1 MTYISLDYETHDP
14 TLKDKGK
21 VKARGT
27 SCVFGLGRVIVAGFY
42 DGTRK
47 WSIDGEGG
55 DYVRSLLLS
64 PDVTIIGANI
74 QYDAVWA
81 VTSLRLDPKDV
92 RCRYIDVSVA
102 ESLIDEY
109 QKYDLDSLAWKYL
122 KERKGKSVLE
132 DICAAKGL
140 KGDFRGHLAELWDEG
155 YRQEIRDY
163 VMSDADQ
170 PWRIWEQQKRIIE
183 SEGLMK
189 AFRMNMDMLRV
200 TVFMKVRGVRFDLD
214 RWRANCRTA
223 GDAYARL
230 RDEYEGKYGQV
241 NINSSKQ
248 LAVQMDR
255 FDVPYKCKLTFKGW
269 KPEGRKFAKEDL
281 FEGDELTRQK
291 KTLREIFNGVTLEK
305 GKIVLYVPKRYASRT
320 WEQAAAMGYEVL
332 CNPCVNKAMFTEL
345 SETYTIVAD
354 LAQYKQAKNIVDK
367 FLGPAFGRFIV
378 AHYADGTAGPAFGD
392 DGAFLGEGAA
402 EYRIHSTYNVVG
414 ARQTGRMSSSQCNNQ
429 QIPSKTVLF
438 AKTDHELDLA
448 RLCRECFVAAP
459 RHALVKQD
467 YCLSLDSL
475 FLTTE
480 GYVRGDELMTGKHIL
495 VNLDGKGQGYKAYV
509 QERDMLAFELSNG
522 VILKQIPEHRH
533 YATDRKEAYIKLAK
547 DFKVG
552 DQLAF
557 YRDFPSY
564 AGGTIPGSDVLGT
577 LPDATKGYICG
588 LYLGDGYVKAE
599 KNSGE
604 LILHAENRNLFTEAR
619 YLFTCV
625 PPRQRGTI
633 FHAAL
638 RADVCRWLCE
648 HFGRKENKTLPDWV
662 FTASRAFRAG
672 LIAGILDT
680 DACIGRRKC
689 VITMCREMLMRKLAE
704 FLACNGIHAVWSEQ
718 YVPAQRNNYGK
729 EHTMYNLYIRHF
741 AHATMNRVLQAMRV
755 RGRLL
760 MEWSEQATRNNLGWS
775 FDYDSLPEDMF
786 VQRRGAEYKSLY
798 MARYFGRGIPA
809 DTATALGFWQK
820 DKFPV
825 TIRKIYPVRGEALIM
840 ECDTHSFV
848 TANMPTMNCAQENR
862 LAAYFAPGPN
872 GERIRQMY
880 RDNPFLD
887 EHSYVTE
894 VSGLAE
900 QYGAKAGRKFAKN
913 LRFGVSYGMQIARMM
928 IQFGWDKEFAEDL
941 YDKVASAAPWL
952 FELMDKV
959 QEKVLKRRYITTL
972 AGRRV
977 HMRRGHD
984 KDAYKYMNYLIQ
996 GSAADMTK
1004 TATNAVYDGMLA
1016 GCDAHGS
1023 SPDEIVLS
1031 VHDEDDFDV
1040 DCTDVE
1046 RAVARIMEIRRSME
1060 DTSGCDLPIVSCPEI
1075 GTSWADGIEW
1085 DPSLGDCEDFVRRA
1099 CTAIRDGRFGEL
1111 REQVRAWQHRE
1122 EDDGMSF
1129 SEFCAQVDED
1139 EAEEEDTT
1147 IF

>member
-14 TLKDKGK
+14 ALKDKGK

-47 WSIDGEGG
+47 WSLDGDGG
-55 DYVRSLLLS
+55 DYARSLLLS

-81 VTSLRLDPKDV
+81 VRSLGLNPKDV

-122 KERKGKSVLE
+122 RERKGKSVLE
-132 DICAAKGL
+132 DICAARGL
-140 KGDFRGHLAELWDEG
+140 KGDFRGHLAELWDDG
-155 YRQEIRDY
+155 YEQEIRDY

-183 SEGLMK
+183 SEGLMR

-214 RWRANCRTA
+214 RWLANCRTA

-248 LAVQMDR
+248 LAVQMDK

-269 KPEGRKFAKEDL
+269 KPEGRKFTKEDL

-345 SETYTIVAD
+345 SETYQIVAD

-378 AHYADGTAGPAFGD
+378 AHYADGTAGPAFGN
-392 DGAFLGEGAA
+392 DGAFLGEGAV

-459 RHALVKQD
+459 RHAFVKQD
-467 YCLSLDSL
+467 Y
-475 FLTTE
+475 
-480 GYVRGDELMTGKHIL
+480 
-495 VNLDGKGQGYKAYV
+495 A
-509 QERDMLAFELSNG
+509 
-522 VILKQIPEHRH
+522 
-533 YATDRKEAYIKLAK
+533 
-547 DFKVG
+547 
-552 DQLAF
+552 
-557 YRDFPSY
+557 
-564 AGGTIPGSDVLGT
+564 
-577 LPDATKGYICG
+577 
-588 LYLGDGYVKAE
+588 
-599 KNSGE
+599 
-604 LILHAENRNLFTEAR
+604 
-619 YLFTCV
+619 
-625 PPRQRGTI
+625 
-633 FHAAL
+633 
-638 RADVCRWLCE
+638 
-648 HFGRKENKTLPDWV
+648 
-662 FTASRAFRAG
+662 
-672 LIAGILDT
+672 
-680 DACIGRRKC
+680 
-689 VITMCREMLMRKLAE
+689 
-704 FLACNGIHAVWSEQ
+704 
-718 YVPAQRNNYGK
+718 
-729 EHTMYNLYIRHF
+729 
-741 AHATMNRVLQAMRV
+741 
-755 RGRLL
+755 
-760 MEWSEQATRNNLGWS
+760 
-775 FDYDSLPEDMF
+775 
-786 VQRRGAEYKSLY
+786 
-798 MARYFGRGIPA
+798 
-809 DTATALGFWQK
+809 
-820 DKFPV
+820 
-825 TIRKIYPVRGEALIM
+825 
-840 ECDTHSFV
+840 
-848 TANMPTMNCAQENR
+848 AQENR

-913 LRFGVSYGMQIARMM
+913 LRFGVSYGMQTARMM

-959 QEKVLKRRYITTL
+959 QETVLKRRYITTL

-1016 GCDAHGS
+1016 EYDEHGS

-1046 RAVARIMEIRRSME
+1046 RAVSRIMGVRRSME

-1111 REQVRAWQHRE
+1111 REQVKAWQHRE

-1139 EAEEEDTT
+1139 EDDDEAVV
-1147 IF
+1147 F

>member
-81 VTSLRLDPKDV
+81 VTSLKLDPKDV
-92 RCRYIDVSVA
+92 RCHYIDVSVA

-122 KERKGKSVLE
+122 RERKGKSVLE

-140 KGDFRGHLAELWDEG
+140 KGDFRGHLAELWDDG
-155 YRQEIRDY
+155 YKQEIRDY

-189 AFRMNMDMLRV
+189 AFQMNMDMLRV

-269 KPEGRKFAKEDL
+269 KPEGRKFTKDDL

-345 SETYTIVAD
+345 SETHPIVAD

-467 YCLSLDSL
+467 Y
-475 FLTTE
+475 
-480 GYVRGDELMTGKHIL
+480 
-495 VNLDGKGQGYKAYV
+495 A
-509 QERDMLAFELSNG
+509 
-522 VILKQIPEHRH
+522 
-533 YATDRKEAYIKLAK
+533 
-547 DFKVG
+547 
-552 DQLAF
+552 
-557 YRDFPSY
+557 
-564 AGGTIPGSDVLGT
+564 
-577 LPDATKGYICG
+577 
-588 LYLGDGYVKAE
+588 
-599 KNSGE
+599 
-604 LILHAENRNLFTEAR
+604 
-619 YLFTCV
+619 
-625 PPRQRGTI
+625 
-633 FHAAL
+633 
-638 RADVCRWLCE
+638 
-648 HFGRKENKTLPDWV
+648 
-662 FTASRAFRAG
+662 
-672 LIAGILDT
+672 
-680 DACIGRRKC
+680 
-689 VITMCREMLMRKLAE
+689 
-704 FLACNGIHAVWSEQ
+704 
-718 YVPAQRNNYGK
+718 
-729 EHTMYNLYIRHF
+729 
-741 AHATMNRVLQAMRV
+741 
-755 RGRLL
+755 
-760 MEWSEQATRNNLGWS
+760 
-775 FDYDSLPEDMF
+775 
-786 VQRRGAEYKSLY
+786 
-798 MARYFGRGIPA
+798 
-809 DTATALGFWQK
+809 
-820 DKFPV
+820 
-825 TIRKIYPVRGEALIM
+825 
-840 ECDTHSFV
+840 
-848 TANMPTMNCAQENR
+848 AQENR

-959 QEKVLKRRYITTL
+959 QETVLRRRYITTL

-1016 GCDAHGS
+1016 EYDEHGS

-1046 RAVARIMEIRRSME
+1046 RAVSRIMEIRRSME

-1111 REQVRAWQHRE
+1111 REQVKAWQHRE

-1139 EAEEEDTT
+1139 EAEEDDAI

>member
-55 DYVRSLLLS
+55 EYVRSLLLS

-81 VTSLRLDPKDV
+81 VTSLKLDPKDV

-140 KGDFRGHLAELWDEG
+140 KGDFRGHLAELWDDG

-189 AFRMNMDMLRV
+189 AFQMNMDMLRV

-269 KPEGRKFAKEDL
+269 KPEGRKFTKEDL

-345 SETYTIVAD
+345 SETHPIVAD

-392 DGAFLGEGAA
+392 DGTFLGEGAA

-448 RLCRECFVAAP
+448 RLCRECFIAAP

-480 GYVRGDELMTGKHIL
+480 GYMRGDRLMEKARQL
-495 VNLDGKGQGYKAYV
+495 VSLDRKAQGYRAYV
-509 QERDMLAFELSNG
+509 QERDMIAFELSNG

-533 YATDRKEAYIKLAK
+533 YATDRKESYVKLAK

-557 YRDFPSY
+557 YKDFLDPDSHEDDAAGLLGY
-564 AGGTIPGSDVLGT
+564 A
-577 LPDATKGYICG
+577 CG
-588 LYLGDGYVKAE
+588 LYLGDGYIRDGGS
-599 KNSGE
+599 SGE
-604 LILHAENRNLFTEAR
+604 IILHKDNLDFVKEQQGVFTGSLRHVGDIWHAGMRAEF
-619 YLFTCV
+619 
-625 PPRQRGTI
+625 
-633 FHAAL
+633 
-638 RADVCRWLCE
+638 CRWLLDQG
-648 HFGRKENKTLPDWV
+648 FGRKDGKTIPDWV
-662 FTASRAFRAG
+662 LSSPAVFRAG
-672 LIAGILDT
+672 LIAGLLDT
-680 DACIGRRKC
+680 DAFVEKGRC
-689 VITMCREMLMRKLAE
+689 VITMCREPLMRRIAE
-704 FLACNGIHAVWSEQ
+704 LLACVGIYTVWTEQ
-718 YVPAQRNNYGK
+718 HVPAEKNNFGR
-729 EHTMYNLYIRHF
+729 EHTNYNLYIRYMPPEMF
-741 AHATMNRVLQAMRV
+741 RKIFYFMRV
-755 RGRLL
+755 RTCA
-760 MEWSEQATRNNLGWS
+760 MACWHNTTTMKNLSWR
-775 FDYDSLPEDMF
+775 FDYDSLPDDMF

-809 DTATALGFWQK
+809 GTAAALGFWQK

-880 RDNPFLD
+880 RDDPFLD

-913 LRFGVSYGMQIARMM
+913 LRFGVSYGMQVARMM

-959 QEKVLKRRYITTL
+959 QETVLRRRYITTL

-1016 GCDAHGS
+1016 EYDRAGS
-1023 SPDEIVLS
+1023 SPDEVVLS

-1046 RAVARIMEIRRSME
+1046 NAVSRIMEIRRSME
-1060 DTSGCDLPIVSCPEI
+1060 DTSGCDLPIISCPEI

-1111 REQVRAWQHRE
+1111 REQAKAWQHRE

-1129 SEFCAQVDED
+1129 SEFCSQVDED
-1139 EAEEEDTT
+1139 EDDDEAVV
-1147 IF
+1147 F

>member
-14 TLKDKGK
+14 TLKDRGK

-47 WSIDGEGG
+47 WSIDGDGG
-55 DYVRSLLLS
+55 GYVRSLLLS

-81 VTSLRLDPKDV
+81 ITSLGLDPKDV
-92 RCRYIDVSVA
+92 RCGYIDVSVA

-122 KERKGKSVLE
+122 RERKGKSVLE
-132 DICAAKGL
+132 DICAGKGL
-140 KGDFRGHLAELWDEG
+140 KGDFRGHLAELWDDG
-155 YRQEIRDY
+155 YEQEIRDY

-170 PWRIWEQQKRIIE
+170 PWRIWEQQKVIIE

-214 RWRANCRTA
+214 KWRANCRTA

-269 KPEGRKFAKEDL
+269 KPEGRKFTKDDL
-281 FEGDELTRQK
+281 FKGDELTRQK
-291 KTLREIFNGVTLEK
+291 KTLREIFNGVTVEK

-345 SETYTIVAD
+345 SETYPIVAD

-378 AHYADGTAGPAFGD
+378 AHYADGTAGPAFGN

-459 RHALVKQD
+459 RHAFVKQD
-467 YCLSLDSL
+467 Y
-475 FLTTE
+475 
-480 GYVRGDELMTGKHIL
+480 
-495 VNLDGKGQGYKAYV
+495 A
-509 QERDMLAFELSNG
+509 
-522 VILKQIPEHRH
+522 
-533 YATDRKEAYIKLAK
+533 
-547 DFKVG
+547 
-552 DQLAF
+552 
-557 YRDFPSY
+557 
-564 AGGTIPGSDVLGT
+564 
-577 LPDATKGYICG
+577 
-588 LYLGDGYVKAE
+588 
-599 KNSGE
+599 
-604 LILHAENRNLFTEAR
+604 
-619 YLFTCV
+619 
-625 PPRQRGTI
+625 
-633 FHAAL
+633 
-638 RADVCRWLCE
+638 
-648 HFGRKENKTLPDWV
+648 
-662 FTASRAFRAG
+662 
-672 LIAGILDT
+672 
-680 DACIGRRKC
+680 
-689 VITMCREMLMRKLAE
+689 
-704 FLACNGIHAVWSEQ
+704 
-718 YVPAQRNNYGK
+718 
-729 EHTMYNLYIRHF
+729 
-741 AHATMNRVLQAMRV
+741 
-755 RGRLL
+755 
-760 MEWSEQATRNNLGWS
+760 
-775 FDYDSLPEDMF
+775 
-786 VQRRGAEYKSLY
+786 
-798 MARYFGRGIPA
+798 
-809 DTATALGFWQK
+809 
-820 DKFPV
+820 
-825 TIRKIYPVRGEALIM
+825 
-840 ECDTHSFV
+840 
-848 TANMPTMNCAQENR
+848 AQENR
-862 LAAYFAPGPN
+862 LAAYFAPGQN

-913 LRFGVSYGMQIARMM
+913 LRFGVSYGMQTPRMM

-959 QEKVLKRRYITTL
+959 QETALRRRYITTL

-1016 GCDAHGS
+1016 EYDEYGS
-1023 SPDEIVLS
+1023 SPDEIVLL

-1046 RAVARIMEIRRSME
+1046 SAVSRIMEIRRSME

-1111 REQVRAWQHRE
+1111 REQVKAWRHRE

-1139 EAEEEDTT
+1139 EAEEEEAV